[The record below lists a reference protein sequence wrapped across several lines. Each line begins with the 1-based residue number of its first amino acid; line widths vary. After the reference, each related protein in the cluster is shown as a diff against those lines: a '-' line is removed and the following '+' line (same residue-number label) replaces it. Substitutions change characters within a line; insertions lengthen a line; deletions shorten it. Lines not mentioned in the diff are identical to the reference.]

1 MLIYLEA
8 FMVSAGFKV
17 SELDFIYA
25 KATQDRLSPFR
36 WSRAISSSRSRR
48 SKFLPAA
55 MHWSLTCGRT
65 EIKLIPV
72 VVSGKRDEP
81 RVPSPLL

>member
-48 SKFLPAA
+48 CPNSRLDFHLRRLEMVIRP
-55 MHWSLTCGRT
+55 LTTAG
-65 EIKLIPV
+65 
-72 VVSGKRDEP
+72 S
-81 RVPSPLL
+81 